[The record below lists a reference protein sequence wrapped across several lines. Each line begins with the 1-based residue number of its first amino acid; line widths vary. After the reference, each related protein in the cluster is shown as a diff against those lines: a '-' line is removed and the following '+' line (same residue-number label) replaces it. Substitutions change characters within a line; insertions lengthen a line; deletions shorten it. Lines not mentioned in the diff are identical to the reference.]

1 MNKREK
7 HKHNPPFS
15 KAKTIDKLLASDF
28 GKVKWHRI
36 FGFCMVINHYNK
48 DGKTVV
54 NSGFKHIQLYN
65 EVSHKWMDI
74 IGDVKD
80 GVDGKIQI
88 TVSRDELFDS
98 VQDDDIQKNLAPRIK
113 IIS

>member
-1 MNKREK
+1 MNKRDK

-36 FGFCMVINHYNK
+36 FGFCMVINHYNT
-48 DGKTVV
+48 DGKTLV

-65 EVSHKWMDI
+65 EVSNKWIDI
-74 IGDVKD
+74 IGN
-80 GVDGKIQI
+80 GVDGKIQT
-88 TVSRDELFDS
+88 TVSIEELFDT

>member
-1 MNKREK
+1 MNKRDK

-36 FGFCMVINHYNK
+36 FGFCMVLNHYNS

-54 NSGFKHIQLYN
+54 SSSFKHIKLHN
-65 EVSHKWMDI
+65 GMSNKWIDI
-74 IGDVKD
+74 IGN
-80 GVDGKIQI
+80 GVDGKIQT